1 MDISIMQ
8 PYLFPYIGYFQMIN
22 YVDCFIVD
30 DNVQYINRGW
40 INRNRIL
47 LDGKD
52 HMITF
57 PVVKASSHLNINERY
72 FVDDSD
78 KKNKEKLMNTI
89 YHAYHNAPEF
99 NDCYELLEEIFVFNN
114 KNVAEFIC
122 NSLKKICNYL
132 GIKVTIIMQ
141 STINTA
147 VGLNFQDSI
156 IYTCKK
162 LKADTYINAIGGM
175 ELYSAKRFRQNNLSL
190 KFIKTKD
197 SIEYKQFKNTFL
209 PNLSIIDVMM
219 FNSKTDIAKLLC
231 QYDLVDGKN

>member
-1 MDISIMQ
+1 MQ

-22 YVDCFIVD
+22 YVDYFIID

-52 HMITF
+52 YMITL

-72 FVDDSD
+72 FVDDPD
-78 KKNKEKLMNTI
+78 KKNEKKLMKTI
-89 YHAYHNAPEF
+89 YHAYRNAPEF
-99 NDCYELLEEIFVFNN
+99 KVCYELLEEIFNFSN
-114 KNVAEFIC
+114 KNVAEFTG
-122 NSLKKICNYL
+122 NSLKQICNYL
-132 GIKVTIIMQ
+132 GIEVTIIMQ
-141 STINTA
+141 STINSA
-147 VGLNFQDSI
+147 ADLNYQDSI
-156 IYTCKK
+156 IQTCKK
-162 LKADTYINAIGGM
+162 LKADSYINAIGGM
-175 ELYSAKRFRQNNLSL
+175 ELYSAKRFRKNNLSL

-219 FNSKTDIAKLLC
+219 FNSKTDIVKLLC